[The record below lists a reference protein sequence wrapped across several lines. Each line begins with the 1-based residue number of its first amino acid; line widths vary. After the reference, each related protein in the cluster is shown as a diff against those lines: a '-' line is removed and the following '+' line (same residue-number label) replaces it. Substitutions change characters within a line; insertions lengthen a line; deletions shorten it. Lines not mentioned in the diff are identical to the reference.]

1 MQLCFSTH
9 ILIYFVYGCAR
20 DPAPFIGK
28 GKEKG
33 FYAGLDLGL
42 LSLPYMRVDLA
53 PLLHVRWM
61 LYVISFQREERETK
75 NLSEFF
81 NI

>member
-1 MQLCFSTH
+1 ML
-9 ILIYFVYGCAR
+9 Y
-20 DPAPFIGK
+20 
-28 GKEKG
+28 
-33 FYAGLDLGL
+33 
-42 LSLPYMRVDLA
+42 LSYMRVDLA

-75 NLSEFF
+75 NFSEFF